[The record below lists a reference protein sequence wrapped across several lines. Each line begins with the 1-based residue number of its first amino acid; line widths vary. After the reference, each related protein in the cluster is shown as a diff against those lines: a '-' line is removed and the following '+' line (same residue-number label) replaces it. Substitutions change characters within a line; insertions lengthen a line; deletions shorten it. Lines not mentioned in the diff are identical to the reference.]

1 MKTGRNREY
10 EVMTK
15 EPNPNPTPNPNPIPN
30 PNPNPVPIPN
40 PNPNPNEVMTKEHYN
55 SLIGQKRLWV
65 AGEREA
71 LLDALCTRDGTGKD

>member
-10 EVMTK
+10 
-15 EPNPNPTPNPNPIPN
+15 
-30 PNPNPVPIPN
+30 
-40 PNPNPNEVMTKEHYN
+40 EVMTKEHYN

-71 LLDALCTRDGTGKD
+71 LLDALCTRDGKLMTITTLTLTKPEPEPEPEPQP

>member
-10 EVMTK
+10 
-15 EPNPNPTPNPNPIPN
+15 
-30 PNPNPVPIPN
+30 
-40 PNPNPNEVMTKEHYN
+40 EVMTKEHYN

-71 LLDALCTRDGTGKD
+71 LLDALCTRDGKLMTITTLTLT